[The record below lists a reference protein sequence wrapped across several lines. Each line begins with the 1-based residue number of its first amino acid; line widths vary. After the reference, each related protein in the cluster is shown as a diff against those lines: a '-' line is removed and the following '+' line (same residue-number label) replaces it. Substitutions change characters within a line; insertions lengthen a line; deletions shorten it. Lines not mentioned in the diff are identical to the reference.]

1 VNLAIVGGG
10 PSGLR
15 AAEILIK
22 SGATVTLF
30 EGKASVGR
38 KFLVAGR
45 GGLNLTHSEPLKD
58 FSKRYK
64 DGFSS
69 PFWTSLLNDC
79 TPLELRK
86 WAEGLGIDTFI
97 GTSGR
102 VFPKEFKAAP
112 LLRRWVENLRARKVI
127 IQTRQDLRSIKTE
140 NGRILL
146 ELSNNEG
153 GKESTFDAVILALG
167 GASWPETGSDARW
180 VPILKEMGISITPFQ
195 AANCG
200 WEVNWHPVILSQAEG
215 QPLKNVSVT
224 AGQETVQGE
233 LMITAY
239 GLEGGA
245 IYQLG
250 ASLRSMESPS
260 LLLDLKPTFSEEELV
275 AKLSDFSSNLVSVAA
290 KSWRLSAAATA
301 LFSTLIPQEAENN
314 PLALARFAKTLP
326 ISLKGPRP
334 IAEAIS
340 SAGGVHGSEITED
353 LMIRKFPGLFVAG
366 EMIDWEAPT
375 GGYLL
380 QGCFATGTRAAQGL
394 LRYLKGQNSP

>member
-15 AAEILIK
+15 AAEILAEA
-22 SGATVTLF
+22 GATVTLF

-45 GGLNLTHSEPLKD
+45 GGLNLTHSESLED

-64 DGFSS
+64 GGFSEV
-69 PFWTSLLNDC
+69 FWTSLLEDC
-79 TPLELRK
+79 TPLDLRK

-112 LLRRWVENLRARKVI
+112 LLRRWVEHLRSRKVI
-127 IQTRQDLRSIKTE
+127 IQTRQDLQSIKKE
-140 NGRILL
+140 DGRILL
-146 ELSNNEG
+146 ELSGNKG
-153 GKESTFDAVILALG
+153 VKESAFDAVILALG

-200 WEVNWHPVILSQAEG
+200 WEVNWHPDILSQAEG
-215 QPLKNVSVT
+215 QPLKNLSVT

-233 LMITAY
+233 LMVTAY

-250 ASLRSMESPS
+250 ASLRSMESPC
-260 LLLDLKPTFSEEELV
+260 LLLDLKPTYSEQELV
-275 AKLSDFSSNLVSVAA
+275 NKLGDFSDDLVSIAA

-301 LFSTLIPQEAENN
+301 LFRNLIPKDAEND

-340 SAGGVHGSEITED
+340 SAGGIHVSEITED
-353 LMIRKFPGLFVAG
+353 LMVSKYPGLFVAG

-380 QGCFATGTRAAQGL
+380 QGCFATGTRAARGAL
-394 LRYLKGQNSP
+394 SFATLP

>member
-15 AAEILIK
+15 AAEILAET
-22 SGATVTLF
+22 GATVTLF
-30 EGKASVGR
+30 EGKVSVGR

-45 GGLNLTHSEPLKD
+45 GGLNLTHSESLED

-64 DGFSS
+64 GGFSE
-69 PFWTSLLNDC
+69 PFWTSLLEDC

-112 LLRRWVENLRARKVI
+112 LLRRWVENLRSRKVI
-127 IQTRQDLRSIKTE
+127 IQTRHNLQSIKKE
-140 NGRILL
+140 DGRILL
-146 ELSNNEG
+146 ELSGNKG
-153 GKESTFDAVILALG
+153 VKESTFDAVILALG

-180 VPILKEMGISITPFQ
+180 VPILKEMGISITPLQ

-200 WEVNWHPVILSQAEG
+200 WEVNWHPDILSQAEG
-215 QPLKNVSVT
+215 QPLKNLSVT

-250 ASLRSMESPS
+250 ASLRSMELPR
-260 LLLDLKPTFSEEELV
+260 LLLDLKPTYSEQELV
-275 AKLSDFSSNLVSVAA
+275 DKLGDFSGDLVSIAA
-290 KSWRLSAAATA
+290 KSWRLSTAATA
-301 LFSTLIPQEAENN
+301 LFRNLTPKDAEND
-314 PLALARFAKTLP
+314 PLALARLAKKLP

-340 SAGGVHGSEITED
+340 SAGGIHSSEITED

-394 LRYLKGQNSP
+394 LRYLTGRNSP

>member
-15 AAEILIK
+15 AAEILAEA
-22 SGATVTLF
+22 GATVTLF

-45 GGLNLTHSEPLKD
+45 GGLNLTHSESLED

-64 DGFSS
+64 GGFSEA
-69 PFWTSLLNDC
+69 FWTSLLEDC
-79 TPLELRK
+79 TPLDLRK

-112 LLRRWVENLRARKVI
+112 LLRRWVEHLRSRKVI
-127 IQTRQDLRSIKTE
+127 IQTRQDLQSIKKE
-140 NGRILL
+140 DGRILL
-146 ELSNNEG
+146 KLSGNKG
-153 GKESTFDAVILALG
+153 VKESTFDAVILALG

-200 WEVNWHPVILSQAEG
+200 WEANWHPDILSQAEG
-215 QPLKNVSVT
+215 QPLKNLSVT

-250 ASLRSMESPS
+250 ASLRSMEFPM
-260 LLLDLKPTFSEEELV
+260 LLLDLKPTFSKQELV
-275 AKLSDFSSNLVSVAA
+275 NKLGDFSDDLVSIAA

-301 LFSTLIPQEAENN
+301 LFRNLIPKDAEND
-314 PLALARFAKTLP
+314 PLALARLAKMLP
-326 ISLKGPRP
+326 VSLNSPRP

-340 SAGGVHGSEITED
+340 SAGGIHSSEITED

-394 LRYLKGQNSP
+394 LRHLAGRNSP